1 MPALASGSRLNYR
14 DAGCYFGEMKGMK
27 SFTTSETLFLTFV
40 CTRTVDSRRLIR
52 ACTQSSV
59 RRQFEK
65 EGSGTR
71 TTGPR
76 TLSPEALTGPGQ
88 ESACNRDS
96 CDQRQIPGERSRS
109 DCLEAGL
116 DSPAR
121 NSFVIRPPSPDPHG
135 PQIPPAAR

>member
-65 EGSGTR
+65 EGPGTQWR
-71 TTGPR
+71 SPR
-76 TLSPEALTGPGQ
+76 TASPRGLACQAACALLCGGREIGERVSPPEA
-88 ESACNRDS
+88 
-96 CDQRQIPGERSRS
+96 
-109 DCLEAGL
+109 
-116 DSPAR
+116 
-121 NSFVIRPPSPDPHG
+121 
-135 PQIPPAAR
+135 